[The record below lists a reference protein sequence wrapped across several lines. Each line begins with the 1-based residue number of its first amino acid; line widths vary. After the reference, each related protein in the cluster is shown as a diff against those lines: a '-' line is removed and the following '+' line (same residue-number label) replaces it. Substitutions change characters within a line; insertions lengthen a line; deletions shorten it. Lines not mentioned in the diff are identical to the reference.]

1 MATRRRLSSV
11 PKAAPKQDI
20 VDYAREVIRAE
31 AEAVAQLPARLNG
44 GVARAGGMVLARP
57 RRGGG
62 TRMGEPRF
70 IAQKISATLA
80 STGTPPPYFHPPQA
94 LHGDLRPPVPP

>member
-44 GVARAGGMVLARP
+44 GVARAVGMGLARP
-57 RRGGG
+57 GRGGVTG
-62 TRMGEPRF
+62 IGKPGF
-70 IAQKISATLA
+70 LAQKISAALA
-80 STGTPPPYFHPPQA
+80 STGTPPPHLHPPPA
-94 LHGDLRPPVPP
+94 LPAGPRPP